1 MTENRHPSTSG
12 TRRRRVIAVVV
23 GLILAGLMVHPWP
36 QGEYEPIILGVIPA
50 SMFFWIVWTAA
61 FVGYVAW
68 IMYRW
73 DPSAE
78 IVERNSPSTD
88 DES

>member
-1 MTENRHPSTSG
+1 VTKNRQPSTSG

-23 GLILAGLMVHPWP
+23 GLVLAGLMVQPWP
-36 QGEYEPIILGVIPA
+36 QDEYEPMILGVMPA
-50 SMFFWIVWTAA
+50 SLFFWIVWTAA
-61 FVGYVAW
+61 FVVYVAW

-73 DPSAE
+73 DPYAGV
-78 IVERNSPSTD
+78 VERNTPSTD